1 MAPQPRSIKPKDIV
15 LNLDTLEREE
25 SEVKPEF
32 AIVINGQRLVFE
44 DAANL
49 EWDVLEVMDTP
60 SDFVEYTLSEED
72 QKVLRDAKLPG
83 WKFRALWEAYQA
95 HYGLGSRGNAR
106 G

>member
-1 MAPQPRSIKPKDIV
+1 MATQPRSIKPKDIV
-15 LNLDTLEREE
+15 LNLDTLEREQ

-32 AIVINGQRLVFE
+32 AIVIGGKRIVFE

-49 EWDVLEVMDTP
+49 EWDVLEQMDSP
-60 SDFVEYTLSEED
+60 SDFIAETLSDED
-72 QKVLRDAKLPG
+72 RKALMDAKLPG
-83 WKFRALWEAYQA
+83 WKFKALWDAYQA